1 MASDQHQTSGVVAG
15 DPVWGTGNV
24 PARSTV
30 PMLHPERPRLI
41 VLEGIDLSGRTTQ
54 VQFLRDWLVAQRY
67 QVTTTA
73 WRTSPL
79 ISDALIRARSGT
91 PLHPLA
97 YSLLYCADH
106 MDRTQRVIQPA
117 LERREIVIAD
127 RYTYTAFARDAAR
140 GLDATWV
147 RKLYRFAVQPD
158 IVFYLHISPEEA
170 VKRRMA
176 LQQQQESHKENKNG
190 KHNKDN
196 DKEHKQKQ
204 KSQPQAATAQPSTKL
219 TQEALASFRNFEHKM
234 YSEYQQMQ
242 KEFGFTVI
250 EGNQPIEH
258 VQAMLRRTIMH
269 LLLEI

>member
-1 MASDQHQTSGVVAG
+1 MASDQHQTRDELQA
-15 DPVWGTGNV
+15 
-24 PARSTV
+24 AE

-67 QVTTTA
+67 HVTTTA

-79 ISDALIRARSGT
+79 ISDALVRARTGT

-106 MDRTQRVIQPA
+106 MDRTQRVIKPA
-117 LERREIVIAD
+117 LERGEIVIAD

-140 GLDATWV
+140 GLNAGWV

-170 VKRRMA
+170 VKRRMS
-176 LQQQQESHKENKNG
+176 LQDKHSKNG
-190 KHNKDN
+190 KHGNDN
-196 DKEHKQKQ
+196 DNEHKQKQ
-204 KSQPQAATAQPSTKL
+204 KAQPQPATAEPPTKL
-219 TQEALASFRNFEHKM
+219 TQEALESFRNFEQKM

-258 VQAMLRRTIMH
+258 VQAMLRRAIMH
-269 LLLEI
+269 LLLET